1 MNVLFVADIFGSP
14 GRRAVRDLVPE
25 LVTSMGIDFL
35 IANVENAASGFGVT
49 KEIIEEM
56 KGLGVEAMTSGN
68 HIWDRK
74 EALPL
79 LDQEPLLLR
88 PHNYP
93 PGVPGRGVH
102 IFKTKAGVSVGILNL
117 MGRVFMRELDCPFRA
132 ADREVALLRE
142 LTPNIIVD
150 FHAEATAEK
159 IALAYYLDGRV
170 SAVLGTH
177 THVQTA
183 DERIL
188 SGGTGFITDAGMTGP
203 HDSIIGVRKEQA
215 IQKFLNLLP
224 TRFEPATGDTKLQ
237 GVILDIDDS
246 NGRCRH
252 IERISIALETSS
264 AQATAEAAAQSAA
277 QAASR
282 A

>member
-1 MNVLFVADIFGSP
+1 MNILFVADIFGSP

-25 LVTSMGIDFL
+25 LVTSMGVDFL
-35 IANVENAASGFGVT
+35 VANVENAASGFGVT

-56 KGLGVEAMTSGN
+56 KSLGVEAMTSGN

-102 IFKTKAGVSVGILNL
+102 IFTSKAGVKVGIVNL

-132 ADREVALLRE
+132 ADREVTLLRE
-142 LTPNIIVD
+142 QTPVILVD

-159 IALAYYLDGRV
+159 IGLASYLDGRV

-188 SGGTGFITDAGMTGP
+188 AGGTGFLTDAGMTGP
-203 HDSIIGVRKEQA
+203 HDSIIGVRKDLA
-215 IQKFLNLLP
+215 IRKFLNLLP
-224 TRFEPATGDTKLQ
+224 VRFEPATGDTKLQ
-237 GVILDIDDS
+237 GVFLDVDES
-246 NGRCRH
+246 TGRCRH
-252 IERISIALETSS
+252 IERISIPLEV
-264 AQATAEAAAQSAA
+264 AAAQ
-277 QAASR
+277 QAAEQQAAARS
-282 A
+282 

>member
-1 MNVLFVADIFGSP
+1 VNVLFVADIFGSP
-14 GRRAVRDLVPE
+14 GRKAVRDLIPE
-25 LVTSMGIDFL
+25 MVSSMGIDL
-35 IANVENAASGFGVT
+35 LVANVENAAAGFGVT
-49 KEIIEEM
+49 RDIIAEM
-56 KGLGVEAMTSGN
+56 KSLGVEVMTSGN
-68 HIWDRK
+68 HIWDRR

-79 LDQEPLLLR
+79 LDEEPLLLR

-93 PGVPGRGVH
+93 QGVPGTGAKVFPTRAGGRVGV
-102 IFKTKAGVSVGILNL
+102 LNL
-117 MGRVFMRELDCPFRA
+117 MGRVYMRELDCPFRA

-142 LTPNIIVD
+142 QTPVILVD

-159 IALAYYLDGRV
+159 IALAHYLDGRV

-188 SGGTGFITDAGMTGP
+188 PQGTGFLTDAGMTGP
-203 HDSIIGVRKEQA
+203 HDSVIGVQKEQA

-224 TRFEPATGDTKLQ
+224 TRFEPATGGTKLQ
-237 GVILDIDDS
+237 GVLLELDEAT
-246 NGRCRH
+246 GHCRH
-252 IERISIALETSS
+252 IERLSMDVDAAPPSGAPTPSS
-264 AQATAEAAAQSAA
+264 A
-277 QAASR
+277 ASGR

>member
-1 MNVLFVADIFGSP
+1 MNVLFIADIFGSP

-25 LVTSMGIDFL
+25 MVASMGIDFL
-35 IANVENAASGFGVT
+35 IANVENAAAGFGVT

-56 KGLGVEAMTSGN
+56 KSLGVEAMTSGN

-102 IFKTKAGVSVGILNL
+102 LFKTKAGVPVGIVNL

-132 ADREVALLRE
+132 AEREVALLRE
-142 LTPNIIVD
+142 QTPNIIVD

-188 SGGTGFITDAGMTGP
+188 AGGTGFITDAGMTGP

-224 TRFEPATGDTKLQ
+224 TRFEPATADTKLQ
-237 GVILDIDDS
+237 GVLLDIDES

-252 IERISIALETSS
+252 IERISVPFEAAS
-264 AQATAEAAAQSAA
+264 AQAAAQSAA
-277 QAASR
+277 QAATRS
-282 A
+282 